1 MHLYRHIPIWQDRH
15 IETKERR
22 MAGWGM
28 TSESQ
33 IRAQAKYDAEHTT
46 RICLKLNTRTD
57 RDIICWLWR
66 QKSKQGAIKKLIR
79 EDIAKMEMAIRA
91 QEASHESLL

>member
-1 MHLYRHIPIWQDRH
+1 
-15 IETKERR
+15 

-46 RICLKLNTRTD
+46 RICLKLNTKTD

-79 EDIAKMEMAIRA
+79 EDIAKMEMDIQA
-91 QEASHESLL
+91 QEASNK